1 MADARVV
8 VIDARLWVRNPISIV
23 ISSAIASAALAARRK
38 MGPPHPVA
46 RMTARVGFS
55 NQSKGVSLVH
65 LGTKVARHQGSGW
78 RAEGQAI
85 EGTRPEARKVPRAAV
100 GPQ

>member
-46 RMTARVGFS
+46 RMTGRVGFS

-65 LGTKVARHQGSGW
+65 FSAWTAHRSTSDAPGS
-78 RAEGQAI
+78 
-85 EGTRPEARKVPRAAV
+85 V
-100 GPQ
+100 